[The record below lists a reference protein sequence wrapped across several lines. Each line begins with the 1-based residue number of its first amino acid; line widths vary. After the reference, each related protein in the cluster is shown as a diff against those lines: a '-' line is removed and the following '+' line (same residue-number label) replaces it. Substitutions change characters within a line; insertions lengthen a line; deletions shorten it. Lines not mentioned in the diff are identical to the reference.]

1 MIKNCFACGTET
13 QLIFTQMDHID
24 YFYVRKNILIKYS
37 YGFIVV
43 PSGIGTLDELFEVS
57 VLIQNKII
65 NNFPILIF

>member
-1 MIKNCFACGTET
+1 M
-13 QLIFTQMDHID
+13 
-24 YFYVRKNILIKYS
+24 KYS

-65 NNFPILIF
+65 NIFPILIFDTV

>member
-1 MIKNCFACGTET
+1 M
-13 QLIFTQMDHID
+13 
-24 YFYVRKNILIKYS
+24 KYS
-37 YGFIVV
+37 DGFIIV